1 MIATGNYCVVFSVS
15 SSSMVLQLLLP
26 LLILPLTINGIGDPA
41 TGVPF
46 KVWLGIPDPDEC
58 NDPHIFESALSSMND
73 VLLSG
78 FPELLQRDK
87 DKIVRHVMNKQNW
100 ARRTAPRKTA
110 GGDASTSSPSSS
122 SSLNASQQS
131 QQSLPLPM
139 ETSSSA
145 IVLAPR
151 QRFVVPVPGKD
162 GASPADAFCDK
173 TFVLTGI
180 FPEIGGGKG
189 LSLGKDKTKA
199 MIVAFGGRV
208 TSSISGKTDVLV
220 VGKEPGMAKVSKAR
234 AADHVTM
241 VSLKDLKDGL
251 ESGCPRLEDFPV
263 WSREEPMLI
272 QNFSA
277 GYNGS
282 GLALKAS
289 KKDLAVAQGIVALAK
304 KRGASN
310 RQRLKNQPMMD
321 KVESGRTTPQ
331 GTTYS
336 DVTRT
341 LRKRKPTS
349 SPTPVTAIAAGGKA
363 KKMLLDNSSS
373 SAVVVLPRS
382 TKRGMWDGLYYT
394 LMVLP
399 KHRTRLL

>member
-1 MIATGNYCVVFSVS
+1 M
-15 SSSMVLQLLLP
+15 
-26 LLILPLTINGIGDPA
+26 
-41 TGVPF
+41 GV
-46 KVWLGIPDPDEC
+46 PDPDAC
-58 NDPHIFESALSSMND
+58 NDTHIFERALSSMND

-78 FPELLQRDK
+78 FPELHQSDK

-110 GGDASTSSPSSS
+110 GGAASTSETSSPP
-122 SSLNASQQS
+122 SLNDPQNPQQV
-131 QQSLPLPM
+131 LPLPM
-139 ETSSSA
+139 ESSSSA

-151 QRFVVPVPGKD
+151 QRFVVPVPGKN
-162 GASPADAFCDK
+162 GASPADAFRDK

-180 FPEIGGGKG
+180 FPEIGSGKG

-234 AADHVTM
+234 AADHVVM

-263 WSREEPMLI
+263 WSRDEPMLI

-289 KKDLAVAQGIVALAK
+289 KKDLAVAQGIVALAAK
-304 KRGASN
+304 KREPPSRPN
-310 RQRLKNQPMMD
+310 LKKQPTVD
-321 KVESGRTTPQ
+321 KVESGGTTSQ
-331 GTTYS
+331 GTTHTE
-336 DVTRT
+336 VLRT
-341 LRKRKPTS
+341 LRKRKSTS
-349 SPTPVTAIAAGGKA
+349 SLTPATAGAAGGIA
-363 KKMLLDNSSS
+363 KKMLLDESSS
-373 SAVVVLPRS
+373 SAVVVMPKS
-382 TKRGMWDGLYYT
+382 SKRGKKQQFNVACDGCGTDCTARSWFYPIMEQDYCDKCHT
-394 LMVLP
+394 KQKSKHGDDAVLQF
-399 KHRTRLL
+399 KGVALSV